1 MKNFVIALI
10 VSMLCCGATSAQTLK
25 KATETKCEKTECVK
39 KDCKKSDCTQECKK
53 QCEKADCKQECK
65 KSEAKKEC
73 KKNCKE
79 CPNKCEKG
87 KKMLANPKEGKLL
100 RRDTLHAN
108 PRAQAR
114 RLVNNRDSGRMR
126 LQPMDTSVFK
136 SKGNRQ
142 FKGKMR
148 RDSSNLQNGRPM
160 RMKKATKN

>member
-25 KATETKCEKTECVK
+25 KATETKCEKAECVK
-39 KDCKKSDCTQECKK
+39 KDCKKADCKQECKK
-53 QCEKADCKQECK
+53 QCEKADCKQ
-65 KSEAKKEC
+65 EC